1 MGKEFYYEVKTPEN
15 YDENKKYPILFAFH
29 GVGHHEEFTWI
40 NFDGVTDE
48 FIVVAV
54 RGNLE
59 FKNGYAYYLL
69 EDFGKPDMDTFDACM
84 KKMPAFVNEMIEEYP
99 VDKDHVYLGG
109 FSQGAILSN
118 TLALL
123 MGDKISG
130 IVSMN
135 GYVPEFLEERYGVKS
150 VEHLD
155 VFLSDGKEDE
165 IFPPEIGKKNE
176 AYFKAQGAHVVYTT
190 YDTAHQIGEQNKKDI
205 AQWLLDQIKK

>member
-15 YDENKKYPILFAFH
+15 YDENKKYPILIAFH
-29 GVGHHEEFTWI
+29 GIGHHEEFAWI
-40 NFDGVTDE
+40 NFDGVTDA
-48 FIVVAV
+48 FIVVGV
-54 RGNLE
+54 RGDLE

-69 EDFGKPDMDTFDACM
+69 EDFGKPDMDTFDACIN
-84 KKMPAFVNEMIEEYP
+84 KMPAFVREIIEMYP

-123 MGDKISG
+123 MGDEISG

-155 VFLSDGKEDE
+155 VFLSVGSEDE

-176 AYFKAQGAHVVYTT
+176 AYFKNKGANVSYTM
-190 YDTAHQIGEQNKKDI
+190 YDTAHQIGEQNKKDV
-205 AQWLLDQIKK
+205 ARWLLDQIKK